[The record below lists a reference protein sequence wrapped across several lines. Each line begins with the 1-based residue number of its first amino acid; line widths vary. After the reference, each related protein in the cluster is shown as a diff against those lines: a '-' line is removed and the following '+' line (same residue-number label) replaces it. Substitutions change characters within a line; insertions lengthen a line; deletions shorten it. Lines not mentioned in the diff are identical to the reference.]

1 MELKEVT
8 VQGRGGKGV
17 YAHKPSEMTGKIAGA
32 AMVDN
37 EDNILVVGKPNSIC
51 ISAED
56 MPTTGRAAAG
66 NIIIKN
72 EVKHIVKI

>member
-1 MELKEVT
+1 
-8 VQGRGGKGV
+8 
-17 YAHKPSEMTGKIAGA
+17 
-32 AMVDN
+32 MVDN

-56 MPTTGRAAAG
+56 MPTTGRAAVG